1 MQEVALTLIAKKL
14 EVALLVE
21 GDLPEGLAEYAAE
34 DSSIMDYRWQRPL
47 LRSVTIVVLRLHGQT
62 FERRR

>member
-34 DSSIMDYRWQRPL
+34 DSSIVEEMGKVLADGGTYRGAE
-47 LRSVTIVVLRLHGQT
+47 VACAN
-62 FERRR
+62 F